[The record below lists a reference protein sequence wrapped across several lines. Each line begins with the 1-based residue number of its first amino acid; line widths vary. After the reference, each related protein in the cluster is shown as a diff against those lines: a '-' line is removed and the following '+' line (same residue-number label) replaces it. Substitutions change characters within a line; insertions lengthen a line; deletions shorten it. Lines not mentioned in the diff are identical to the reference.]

1 MPCIRHTGKSCSFC
15 WIVPSFT
22 LMLVHQL
29 QMPLCRHPWGHAPTL
44 AGSSAMQLT
53 LPTGSSPLL
62 SHVQKEQE
70 GLSCCH
76 PQQYILLCTA
86 EVGLHFFGGLHM
98 FVKSGG
104 RGGRRSLC
112 FRPTT
117 HLLGKPMVSQALAIA
132 QEEKAVMAGLF
143 WGGCCPAH
151 PSLSCQGCSH
161 ARGQGP
167 LWAQWIYAHVKR
179 ENWHTPHK

>member
-22 LMLVHQL
+22 LMLVHPL

-44 AGSSAMQLT
+44 AGSSAVQLT
-53 LPTGSSPLL
+53 LLTGSSPLL

-76 PQQYILLCTA
+76 PQQYVLLCTA

-104 RGGRRSLC
+104 RGGRRLLC

-143 WGGCCPAH
+143 WGGAVPH
-151 PSLSCQGCSH
+151 ILPS
-161 ARGQGP
+161 AVRAAAMRGAKVPFG
-167 LWAQWIYAHVKR
+167 HSGFM
-179 ENWHTPHK
+179 HM